1 MLLPPP
7 PPQAISRRQESPI
20 NSEYLLCIL
29 SPIDSH
35 AECSKLGAAKN
46 SGLLQINIELISFSG
61 AEMLGPNPSNSLM
74 RCERWVDQPKR
85 ESSLPKGMINKPQ
98 VGDLEVT
105 WVKPE
110 QWYCIAQHPMRCP
123 RVAAPGMKLSIVSG
137 Q

>member
-7 PPQAISRRQESPI
+7 PPQAISKRQKIPI

-29 SPIDSH
+29 SPIADSH

-46 SGLLQINIELISFSG
+46 SGLLQITIALISFFW
-61 AEMLGPNPSNSLM
+61 AEMLGPNPSNSLI
-74 RCERWVDQPKR
+74 RCERCVNQPKR

-105 WVKPE
+105 RVKP
-110 QWYCIAQHPMRCP
+110 
-123 RVAAPGMKLSIVSG
+123 
-137 Q
+137 